1 MLSLTNYHN
10 TSIFFTNYP
19 DWCSPE
25 QIIRT
30 PFKNM
35 LFCYFNKGHCK
46 RKKTDIKSKET
57 MFQFKNRDRGKKN
70 IFLTSLSKKCLLF
83 WWWAL
88 SDRRAARQLTRKLK
102 QRRLAISFL
111 VLSISGWGGGG
122 TIGIVKNAGSIQ
134 LLQFILFRKAMMII
148 PSCNIH
154 KKIALL

>member
-30 PFKNM
+30 PFKNI

-57 MFQFKNRDRGKKN
+57 MFPFKNRDRGKKN

-102 QRRLAISFL
+102 QSLAIYFL
-111 VLSISGWGGGG
+111 VLSISGWGGDY
-122 TIGIVKNAGSIQ
+122 
-134 LLQFILFRKAMMII
+134 RD
-148 PSCNIH
+148 C
-154 KKIALL
+154 KKCWQHTAPAIYTFQESHDDYTFMQHS